1 MGRQKS
7 VFCRRHAVWG
17 QTQGHV
23 GGAARD
29 VQHCDQEESR
39 RQSLNMESEMEQTD
53 LFIGG
58 LIIEKYS

>member
-7 VFCRRHAVWG
+7 VFCRRHTVWG
-17 QTQGHV
+17 QAQGHV

-29 VQHCDQEESR
+29 VQHRDQESR